1 MKIDKSKIVVGTITI
16 VITSV
21 AIAAPGSALSLNQFL
36 SDIVTSLQSENQ
48 NGNTIAQQAIND
60 AWENI
65 KKDALASMQEE
76 QGDMGSSDPV
86 GSSQRLRTRL
96 RESRSQSEAN
106 RYAQKLEVELTRSA
120 ISALTG
126 KQGQSETK
134 EKIETTEQAAQS
146 ARDFADQAQ
155 YVDSSQEILRI
166 MAGQNAQIVSML
178 AQQRTDTLPA
188 RQDTAHS
195 NLMLSQI
202 AENSL
207 GEQEKERIKD
217 IGLTSLSIELT
228 GISVL
233 DPSIKKSP
241 E

>member
-1 MKIDKSKIVVGTITI
+1 MKLDKGKFAIGTMTI
-16 VITSV
+16 LITSV

-36 SDIVTSLQSENQ
+36 SDIVTNMQAESE
-48 NGNTIAQQAIND
+48 NGNTIAQKAISD
-60 AWENI
+60 AWESI

-76 QGDMGSSDPV
+76 EGDMGSSDPV
-86 GSSQRLRTRL
+86 GSSEKLRAKL
-96 RESRSQSEAN
+96 RASRSQSEVN
-106 RYAQKLEVELTRSA
+106 RYAQKLEIELTRSA

-146 ARDFADQAQ
+146 AKDLADQAQ

-202 AENSL
+202 AENSTS
-207 GEQEKERIKD
+207 EQEKERIKD
-217 IGLTSLSIELT
+217 IGLSSLSIELT
-228 GISVL
+228 ALSVL
-233 DPSIKKSP
+233 DPALK
-241 E
+241 